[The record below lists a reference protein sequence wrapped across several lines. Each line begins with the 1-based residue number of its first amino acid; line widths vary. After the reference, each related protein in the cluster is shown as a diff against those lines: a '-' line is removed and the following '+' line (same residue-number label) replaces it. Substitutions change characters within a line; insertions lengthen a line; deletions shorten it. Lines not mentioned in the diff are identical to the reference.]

1 MPYLFSSKDEK
12 IDTTNFTYYKSG
24 HFSDVYKSG
33 NTLLKIYKE
42 NTTYKYYMSRRL
54 FLLLKKYNI
63 PNLVKLIDYYHNYC
77 GKVDKLLPM
86 DAYTMEFVN
95 DKKVKLIDMNL
106 EYIDKVVDMLEETLE
121 ELSKNHILIE
131 DSHDGN
137 ILFTENGVTMLDPD
151 QYLHVRLLTRNFIYQ
166 LNKEKIIKA
175 MNDTINVE
183 FSDAGYKGFLKYIFP
198 TLRGSLTRDIK
209 TYLKESEV
217 NESIKKDMLKL
228 KK

>member
-1 MPYLFSSKDEK
+1 MPYLFSSNDEK
-12 IDTTNFTYYKSG
+12 IDTTNFTYYRSG
-24 HFSDVYKSG
+24 NFSDVYKSG
-33 NTLLKIYKE
+33 DILLKIYKE
-42 NTTYKYYMSRRL
+42 STTYKYYMSRRL

-77 GKVDKLLPM
+77 GKVDKFLPM
-86 DAYTMEFVN
+86 DAYTMEFVKDN
-95 DKKVKLIDMNL
+95 KILLTEMSL

-131 DSHDGN
+131 DSHEGN

-151 QYLHVRLLTRNFIYQ
+151 QYLHASILTRNFIYQ

-175 MNDTINVE
+175 MNDTINTE
-183 FSDAGYKGFLKYIFP
+183 ICNEGYRGFISYIYP
-198 TLRGSLTRDIK
+198 TIRGSLTKDIK
-209 TYLKESEV
+209 TYLKETEV
-217 NESIKKDMLKL
+217 KESIKKDILKL

>member
-12 IDTTNFTYYKSG
+12 IDTTNFTYYRSG
-24 HFSDVYKSG
+24 NFSDVYKSG
-33 NTLLKIYKE
+33 DVLLKIYKE
-42 NTTYKYYMSRRL
+42 TTTYKYYMPRRL

-77 GKVDKLLPM
+77 GKVDKFLPM
-86 DAYTMEFVN
+86 DAYTMEFVK
-95 DKKVKLIDMNL
+95 DKKIFLTEMNL

-131 DSHDGN
+131 DSHEGN

-151 QYLHVRLLTRNFIYQ
+151 QYLHVRLLTKKFIYQ

-175 MNDTINVE
+175 MNDTINTEVSHE
-183 FSDAGYKGFLKYIFP
+183 GYCGFLDYIFP
-198 TLRGSLTRDIK
+198 SFTGSLSLDVK
-209 TYLKESEV
+209 NYLKKANV
-217 NESIKKDMLKL
+217 RESIQKDVLRL